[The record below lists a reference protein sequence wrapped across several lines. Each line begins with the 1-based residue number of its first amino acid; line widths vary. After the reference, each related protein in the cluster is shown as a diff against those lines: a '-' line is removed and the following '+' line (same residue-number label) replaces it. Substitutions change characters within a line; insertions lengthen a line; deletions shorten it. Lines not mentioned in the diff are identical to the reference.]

1 MNSGLEIK
9 CQETAG
15 KPEQQ
20 EVFANS
26 CTKRRVAQGNW
37 VDGPALAGRT
47 AVSFLKRCGLAQNHC
62 KALLSRPRCQALAV
76 PKVVLQLSDKAA
88 PGWSVAGSLA
98 KLLWASHGSYHKT

>member
-26 CTKRRVAQGNW
+26 CTKRRVAQGNR
-37 VDGPALAGRT
+37 VDAARACLGWADSSFIFETMWLGTESLQGFALQATVSSSCCAQSCFT
-47 AVSFLKRCGLAQNHC
+47 AQ
-62 KALLSRPRCQALAV
+62 
-76 PKVVLQLSDKAA
+76 
-88 PGWSVAGSLA
+88 
-98 KLLWASHGSYHKT
+98 